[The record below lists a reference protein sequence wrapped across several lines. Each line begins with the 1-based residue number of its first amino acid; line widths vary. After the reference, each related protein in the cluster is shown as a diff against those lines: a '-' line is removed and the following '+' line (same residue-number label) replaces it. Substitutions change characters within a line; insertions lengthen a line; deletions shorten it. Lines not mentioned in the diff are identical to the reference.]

1 MGLNETGTSMKT
13 VRALRKDKPEHVDA
27 PAESRKKAVAEDE
40 ANAGRRLQIMTE
52 AARLFATRGFDAT
65 KIRDI
70 AAAAGILGG
79 SIYYH
84 FASKEEIFLAVHSAG
99 METIS
104 SAVKA
109 AIAGVEDPWNRLE
122 AAAVAHCEALL
133 STDELPVLV
142 SPYFSESVGG
152 LRKPLIAQRD
162 AYDRLIA
169 AIVDELDLPETID
182 RKIFRLHFLGA
193 LNWIP
198 TWYRSGSRLTP
209 AEIGRQ
215 LVTMLRRDQPG

>member
-13 VRALRKDKPEHVDA
+13 VRALRKDKAEHVDA

-104 SAVKA
+104 SRPPPSR
-109 AIAGVEDPWNRLE
+109 IAKRCFRPTSFR
-122 AAAVAHCEALL
+122 
-133 STDELPVLV
+133 SSSRPT
-142 SPYFSESVGG
+142 SPSRSADCAS
-152 LRKPLIAQRD
+152 RSSPSAM
-162 AYDRLIA
+162 
-169 AIVDELDLPETID
+169 
-182 RKIFRLHFLGA
+182 
-193 LNWIP
+193 P
-198 TWYRSGSRLTP
+198 TTG
-209 AEIGRQ
+209 
-215 LVTMLRRDQPG
+215 